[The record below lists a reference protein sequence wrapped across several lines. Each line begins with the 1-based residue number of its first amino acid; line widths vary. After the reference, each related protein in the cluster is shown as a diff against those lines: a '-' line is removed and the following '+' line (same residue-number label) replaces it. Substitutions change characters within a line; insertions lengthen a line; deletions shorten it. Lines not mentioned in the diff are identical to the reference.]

1 MHLAI
6 EVPNTWYRASWSW
19 WDGDGGARRV
29 TGVTLPGMPVLV
41 VGSTGRV
48 AWGFSN
54 SFVDVTDLV
63 DLELDPR
70 DPEQYR
76 TPAGPRRFEHHGE
89 RIRVRGGRDVTLDAQ
104 RLLFAHS
111 KHGDLT
117 PYFDG
122 FHDTS
127 TGPKLERSSY
137 LAIASAFALPPEDL
151 LFLSDTA
158 GELDAAAA
166 AGYRTGL
173 LERPGNRP
181 QPSGAHP
188 AYGSLAELAPAR
200 PAAGKVSP

>member
-63 DLELDPR
+63 DLELDP
-70 DPEQYR
+70 
-76 TPAGPRRFEHHGE
+76 
-89 RIRVRGGRDVTLDAQ
+89 
-104 RLLFAHS
+104 
-111 KHGDLT
+111 
-117 PYFDG
+117 
-122 FHDTS
+122 
-127 TGPKLERSSY
+127 
-137 LAIASAFALPPEDL
+137 
-151 LFLSDTA
+151 
-158 GELDAAAA
+158 
-166 AGYRTGL
+166 
-173 LERPGNRP
+173 
-181 QPSGAHP
+181 SGAHP